1 MENRLVGAIKLSGR
15 DSLNFVN
22 ALFRPSI
29 DEIKEHIN
37 YINDI
42 DNNIVIRKNK
52 NGFEAEIE
60 NLDMSFMDNDIID
73 NTINIDSELKI
84 TVCEDYNDV
93 KSSCIISSN
102 INIEVNHEYK
112 IAEDSIYL
120 TWAA

>member
-1 MENRLVGAIKLSGR
+1 MENKLIGAIKLSGI

-60 NLDMSFMDNDIID
+60 NLDMSFMDDVID
-73 NTINIDSELKI
+73 NTINIDSELEI

-93 KSSCIISSN
+93 KNGCIISSN
-102 INIEVNHEYK
+102 VNIKTINHEYK